1 LESELARNLSDLP
14 IYRKAAHREIAPA
27 MAKRIA
33 TGDANPNT
41 HLPIED
47 INPSF
52 APRAIKPLP
61 LKSHDLNSSESK
73 GKKAKKP
80 NGASILSFFGM

>member
-1 LESELARNLSDLP
+1 
-14 IYRKAAHREIAPA
+14 

-33 TGDANPNT
+33 TGLASPNT
-41 HLPIED
+41 HLPMED

-61 LKSHDLNSSESK
+61 FKSHDLNSSESK
-73 GKKAKKP
+73 GKKTEKP
-80 NGASILSFFGM
+80 NGASILVFFGMWAPARSNAVDLD

>member
-1 LESELARNLSDLP
+1 VRTLSDLP
-14 IYRKAAHREIAPA
+14 TYRNVVREIAPA
-27 MAKRIA
+27 VAKRIA
-33 TGDANPNT
+33 TGEANPNT

-61 LKSHDLNSSESK
+61 FKSRDLNSSESK
-73 GKKAKKP
+73 GKKAEKP
-80 NGASILSFFGM
+80 NGASILSFFGV

>member
-1 LESELARNLSDLP
+1 
-14 IYRKAAHREIAPA
+14 

-33 TGDANPNT
+33 TGFANPNT

-61 LKSHDLNSSESK
+61 LKSRDLNSPESK
-73 GKKAKKP
+73 GKKAEKP
-80 NGASILSFFGM
+80 NGASILGFFGMCASARSSAVESN

>member
-1 LESELARNLSDLP
+1 VRNLSDFP
-14 IYRKAAHREIAPA
+14 TYRNAVHREIVPA
-27 MAKRIA
+27 LAKRIA

-61 LKSHDLNSSESK
+61 FKSHDLNSSESK
-73 GKKAKKP
+73 GKKAEKP
-80 NGASILSFFGM
+80 NGTSILSFFGM

>member
-1 LESELARNLSDLP
+1 MRSLSDLP
-14 IYRKAAHREIAPA
+14 TYGSAAHREIAPA

-33 TGDANPNT
+33 TGFANPNT

-73 GKKAKKP
+73 GKKAEKS

>member
-1 LESELARNLSDLP
+1 MRTLSDLP
-14 IYRKAAHREIAPA
+14 TYGNAAHREIAPA
-27 MAKRIA
+27 VAKRIA
-33 TGDANPNT
+33 TGFANPNT

-61 LKSHDLNSSESK
+61 FKSRDLNSSESK
-73 GKKAKKP
+73 GKKAEKS
-80 NGASILSFFGM
+80 NGASILGFFGM